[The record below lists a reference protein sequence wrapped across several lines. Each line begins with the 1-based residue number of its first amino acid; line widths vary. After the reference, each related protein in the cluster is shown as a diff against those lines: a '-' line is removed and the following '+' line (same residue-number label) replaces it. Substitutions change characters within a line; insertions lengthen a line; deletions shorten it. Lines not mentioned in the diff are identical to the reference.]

1 MERFYIAEI
10 SDELF
15 ARMYGKSYKVD
26 CTTPRE
32 ELRYVHVLY
41 KDFDGETQE
50 GELVVNELIAEKA
63 LEIFKELYEISYP
76 LERVRLIDDYDAD
89 DEASMTDN
97 NCSAFNF
104 RKISYTNLLSNHA
117 KGMAI
122 DINPK
127 YNPYVKMVNDFLS
140 IEPAVSAEYV
150 DRTKDFPY
158 KIDHED
164 PCFKIFMKHG
174 FSWGGDWTNRK
185 DYQHFEFLIEE

>member
-164 PCFKIFMKHG
+164 TCFKIFMKHG